1 MAEKPTSRAGA
12 RSGGRPPYKPTIE
25 TRRIVEEMKFC
36 GESENTIA
44 RALGI
49 DPDTLRK
56 HFVDELA
63 DGHAQRRKEVVGLL
77 FETARKGNVAAI
89 KKLEELGRAAGAAE
103 AVEKR
108 ARPEPKRGKKEEQQ
122 EAARAVGGRLAVPAG
137 PRLAVNNS

>member
-36 GESENTIA
+36 GGSENTIA

-56 HFVDELA
+56 HFTDELA

-77 FETARKGNVAAI
+77 FETARKHDPA
-89 KKLEELGRAAGAAE
+89 
-103 AVEKR
+103 
-108 ARPEPKRGKKEEQQ
+108 Q
-122 EAARAVGGRLAVPAG
+122 GGRKEDGGKRKRLRNSALRDERLRASTPATG
-137 PRLAVNNS
+137 FEVRTPHRGRCSSNPCNR